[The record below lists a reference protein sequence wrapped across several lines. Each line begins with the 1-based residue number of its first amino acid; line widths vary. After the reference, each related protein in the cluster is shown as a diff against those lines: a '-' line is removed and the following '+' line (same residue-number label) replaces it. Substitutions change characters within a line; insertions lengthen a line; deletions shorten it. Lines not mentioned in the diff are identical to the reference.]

1 MSITD
6 SGVAGLA
13 VPAAG
18 LAATTVLLVASRRR
32 RILAARIAPAR
43 PPHPRAG

>member
-6 SGVAGLA
+6 SGMAGLA

-18 LAATTVLLVASRRR
+18 LAVTAALLVASRRR
-32 RILAARIAPAR
+32 RILAARTAAAR
-43 PPHPRAG
+43 VPRPRT